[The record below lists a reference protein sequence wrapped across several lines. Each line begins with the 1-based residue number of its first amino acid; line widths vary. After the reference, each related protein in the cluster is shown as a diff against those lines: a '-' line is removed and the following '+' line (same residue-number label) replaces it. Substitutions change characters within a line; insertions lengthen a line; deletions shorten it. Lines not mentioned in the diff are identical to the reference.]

1 MSTLHP
7 EKIEALI
14 IRCIDY
20 RFVTQSNKF
29 KENLGLTN
37 NYDLIAYPGASKNI
51 HQLFDAIEVSN
62 RLHKPKKI
70 LIMNHE
76 DCGAFPPNATK
87 ETHVQSLEK
96 AEKLLNVEFPGIPV
110 ELYYSKF
117 NGVERIK

>member
-1 MSTLHP
+1 MSNLHV

-20 RFVTQSNKF
+20 RFVTQSRKF
-29 KENLGLTN
+29 KEDAGLKDK
-37 NYDLIAYPGASKNI
+37 YDLLAFPGASKSI

-76 DCGAFPPNATK
+76 DCGAFGENNSRAD
-87 ETHVQSLEK
+87 HVKSLEK
-96 AEKLLNVEFPGIPV
+96 AEHLLNIQFPNIPI
-110 ELYYSKF
+110 ELYYIKF
-117 NGVERIK
+117 DAVERIR